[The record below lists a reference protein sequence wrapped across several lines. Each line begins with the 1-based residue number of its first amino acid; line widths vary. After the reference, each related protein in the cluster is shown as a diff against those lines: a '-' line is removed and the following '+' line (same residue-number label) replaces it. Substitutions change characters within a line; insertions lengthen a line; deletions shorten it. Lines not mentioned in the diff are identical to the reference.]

1 MLQPTIRQLLSR
13 IEELEE
19 EFDAPD
25 AERLEVWRNL
35 IVWLN
40 YAKNYDNEL
49 EALKALEPGDRLREL
64 HNSLL
69 WSFRHFVLL
78 LPDDIKRADYWP
90 EKCKLLI
97 ECYIIGALN
106 ADVQISELQQEIY
119 LDDCIKFVIEMVRN
133 PDNWREF
140 DRAKRDQWKPKTEPA
155 EEPRE
160 PVVPSMPE
168 NQTTIPA
175 LSPES
180 QPETSITQSV
190 RIRYIG
196 GRAEGSFVVL
206 TVTGHQPV
214 KRDRVYEV
222 PFHVWESIEI
232 AEVQSEW
239 RKI

>member
-1 MLQPTIRQLLSR
+1 MLTPTIRQILTKV
-13 IEELEE
+13 EELENSLQ
-19 EFDAPD
+19 APEV
-25 AERLEVWRNL
+25 ERLEVWRNL

-140 DRAKRDQWKPKTEPA
+140 DRAKHDQWKPKPKPA
-155 EEPRE
+155 EAPEE
-160 PVVPSMPE
+160 PVTLINNPVIDNP
-168 NQTTIPA
+168 I
-175 LSPES
+175 ES
-180 QPETSITQSV
+180 DSASSGEVSANELNFV
-190 RIRYIG
+190 EAEYIG
-196 GRAEGSFVVL
+196 GY
-206 TVTGHQPV
+206 TGIFIQTSDGLQKVEKGKRYRLPV
-214 KRDRVYEV
+214 
-222 PFHVWESIEI
+222 HIWENIQEFAKI
-232 AEVQSEW
+232 EW
-239 RKI
+239 RKVR